1 MIRASAIADRYLQT
15 GRSWFSLTKQYT
27 GKVNKMGELGGRPSK
42 YKPEFDK
49 MAYGFGLLGAT
60 DAQMADSFGVTEQ
73 TLNNWKHDFPSFFE
87 SLKSSKL
94 VADAKVAES
103 LYKRAQG
110 FEYDEVTD
118 DEKNGQKTIRKMV
131 PPDPTSMIF
140 WLKNR
145 QPAAWRDKQ
154 EVAVDSH
161 NVNENITGLAELI
174 GKPVKNR
181 SIEEL
186 TDETKE

>member
-1 MIRASAIADRYLQT
+1 M
-15 GRSWFSLTKQYT
+15 
-27 GKVNKMGELGGRPSK
+27 GKVNKMGEQGGRPSK

-60 DAQMADSFGVTEQ
+60 DVQMAESFGVCEATM
-73 TLNNWKHDFPSFFE
+73 NNWKAEHPSFLE
-87 SLKSSKL
+87 SLRQSKL
-94 VADAKVAES
+94 TADAKVAES

-110 FEYDEVTD
+110 FEYDEITD
-118 DEKNGQKTIRKMV
+118 DEKNGKKTVRKFV
-131 PPDPTSMIF
+131 PPDATSMIF

-161 NVNENITGLAELI
+161 NVNENITTIADI
-174 GKPVKNR
+174 IMKPVPNR
-181 SIEEL
+181 EIPGE
-186 TDETKE
+186 DE